1 MEGVDAAG
9 AVPILVPASVGA
21 SVGSARELLDSRIR
35 TVYVPGIRF
44 SITESGSAIRG
55 VD

>member
-1 MEGVDAAG
+1 LTPAA
-9 AVPILVPASVGA
+9 PFRSWFRRPSVRRW
-21 SVGSARELLDSRIR
+21 GSARELLDSRIR